1 MYDFYSKFTIFYT
14 QQVIV
19 TWLFVWQPM
28 INEVLLQ

>member
-1 MYDFYSKFTIFYT
+1 MYDFYGKFTIFYT
-14 QQVIV
+14 QQV